1 MMARAEAARAII
13 EAGPALKRLL
23 FLETPEVWLD
33 VDLTMVQFKSLL
45 LILNQE
51 NMTPSRLARI
61 LGVTPANVT
70 GVVERLVKLGLVR
83 RGESPDDR
91 RLLLLE
97 ATENGSLLFTHIME
111 RSADDMSQILELMTT
126 EELYHLAQGFMAL
139 ISAASKH
146 RATSKSTS
154 NSANG
159 GEMTEK

>member
-1 MMARAEAARAII
+1 MMDRAEAARAII

-61 LGVTPANVT
+61 LGVTPANIT

-83 RGESPDDR
+83 RAESPYDR

-97 ATENGSLLFTHIME
+97 ATENGSLLLTHIME

-154 NSANG
+154 NSVNG
-159 GEMTEK
+159 SEMTEK